1 MLRYGTGDA
10 DNYPA
15 NHQEGILVCN
25 QIGQPGSSDTF
36 VHTENVQN
44 GTTYYYSAFTYD
56 TSGNYSSAAHASAT
70 PQPGP
75 PIPPTGVRV
84 E

>member
-44 GTTYYYSAFTYD
+44 GTTYYYSAFTYE
-56 TSGNYSSAAHASAT
+56 T
-70 PQPGP
+70 PHVITVQLRMQALHRNLG
-75 PIPPTGVRV
+75 RLYRR
-84 E
+84 